1 MLTRYKN
8 TYGDGTVDFVEIEI
22 PDSEPNP
29 MDEELSDSEAL
40 DIILGGGEE

>member
-1 MLTRYKN
+1 MLIQYKN
-8 TYGDGTVDFVEIEI
+8 TYGDGAVDFVEIEI

-40 DIILGGGEE
+40 GIILGVSE